1 MCIVHDV
8 CMFNDKMYLDNEL
21 EFQFLVILVIL
32 TENLELFYPKRV
44 KRVVPN
50 TKKKSILPNFFKR

>member
-44 KRVVPN
+44 NFVPN